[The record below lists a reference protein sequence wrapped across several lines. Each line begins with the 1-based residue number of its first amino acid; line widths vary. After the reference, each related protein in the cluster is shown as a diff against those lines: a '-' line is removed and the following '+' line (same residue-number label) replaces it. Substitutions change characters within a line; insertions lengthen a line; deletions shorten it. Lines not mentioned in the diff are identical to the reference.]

1 MERKGVH
8 QVFARNSIPLTK
20 RKNKK
25 ERKKFLVYI
34 LATKKTRCFHSLSTG
49 DVSGRSPPE
58 SATNSSLGKKGK
70 NLLIHFLLFF
80 HRFLYT
86 QKKGKPVLLLG
97 DVFLSLFLSCPLLA
111 ASSFPAGSVGRI
123 VSKPCDRKK
132 VWSSTIKLVFKK

>member
-1 MERKGVH
+1 LEELDTYFAEREEPPKIRKMERKGVH

-58 SATNSSLGKKGK
+58 SATNSSLGKKEK

-86 QKKGKPVLLLG
+86 QKKGKT
-97 DVFLSLFLSCPLLA
+97 
-111 ASSFPAGSVGRI
+111 SFAFR
-123 VSKPCDRKK
+123 
-132 VWSSTIKLVFKK
+132 